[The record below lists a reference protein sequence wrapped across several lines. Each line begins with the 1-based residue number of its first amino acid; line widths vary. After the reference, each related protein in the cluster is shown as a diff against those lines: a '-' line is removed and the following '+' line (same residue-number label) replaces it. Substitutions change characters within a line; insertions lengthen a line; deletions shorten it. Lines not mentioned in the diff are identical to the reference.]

1 MTRDACDFSIAR
13 MACARRRAYH
23 RPMNKGCSTM
33 IAMKIQKRDE
43 KSNDMANVLPV
54 CRKLRPFDLVTSINV
69 SDDAHAAFL
78 LRLDLSHS
86 GAAPSISALYHLDEL
101 RISFSAVKLL
111 PIITLPGYR
120 CRPFQRIGPT

>member
-1 MTRDACDFSIAR
+1 
-13 MACARRRAYH
+13 
-23 RPMNKGCSTM
+23 M

-69 SDDAHAAFL
+69 SDDGHAAMLFIEARFIAL
-78 LRLDLSHS
+78 GRS
-86 GAAPSISALYHLDEL
+86 PSISALYHLDEL
-101 RISFSAVKLL
+101 RISFGAVKLL

>member
-1 MTRDACDFSIAR
+1 MTRDACDFSSAR

-33 IAMKIQKRDE
+33 IAMKIQKSDE

-54 CRKLRPFDLVTSINV
+54 CAENFVRLIWLTSATMATLLR
-69 SDDAHAAFL
+69 FL
-78 LRLDLSHS
+78 LMLDLSHS
-86 GAAPSISALYHLDEL
+86 GAALSISALYHLDEL
-101 RISFSAVKLL
+101 RISFGAVKLL

-120 CRPFQRIGPT
+120 CRPFHRIGPT